1 MGLMEQRKMMVKRL
15 VYLAI
20 VLGCFI
26 SYSQNVNYIFPNFDK
41 SGMESDILYN
51 PASISNINDYSI
63 QTHDIYSFYQAYK
76 AIAFS
81 DFQQRLP
88 GLQEIKELATSE
100 LMSLTVPLGLL
111 FTEYDTFNEE
121 AKNNQLITKT
131 SNNVFQRVPSDIDI
145 FNHHRLL
152 IAAALKP
159 IQRGSEVTF
168 SLSPETFFNTTENP
182 IIKIEI
188 DFDDNQGYKLVN
200 VNSLLNISYN
210 DEGNKLLKFK
220 ITLDNLDV
228 IESTASLNV
237 IYSNQELNEKNN
249 QEIIGFTS
257 GTTDPPYIQPYNE
270 YPFKGWGEMDIFY
283 SADGVLDKP
292 IFLVDGFDPIDS
304 RNVNALYEALN
315 FGGGNLGDIVRANGY
330 DVVVLNFPTYF
341 REEDQVWIYGGAD
354 YIERNAMLLVEL
366 IKYINNLKVGEKQNV
381 VIGPSMG
388 GLVARYAL
396 NYMESIGVDHET
408 RLYISFDA
416 PHAGAN
422 VPIGFQHMFNYLAY
436 GLDTWVGDFSVEA
449 LRPVIDR
456 MLKSPAARQM
466 LWDQFEPHLIN
477 GGPEFNNG
485 SALPQ
490 PHPFFNT
497 FYDAI
502 DTVYSFE
509 YPQNTRNVSIIN
521 GSSSVAPYYD
531 NNGMGVMPG
540 FQVLDAY
547 MPGVSDDT
555 DAYLDVWYT
564 PYANETIPVSQIY
577 IDAPWWCFCDITT
590 EALAQ
595 SHGHT
600 DGIDTA
606 PGGLYDISSL
616 ATSYAGSDALVIDFL
631 NQLQTNYFT
640 FVPSIS
646 AMDYFTNNW
655 YEYMNNPDNPPF
667 EAWSMPN
674 GNEMHTQLTD
684 ANVEFALDEI
694 FSGEQVGIIAAD
706 VDKKSALVFVENG
719 DGVPHNGQTYVSSA
733 RGASRNGN
741 GNSND
746 AFGNP
751 GDWNVDLTVSEKTPL
766 QAAQN
771 HGGFTESG
779 HPIYNQGD
787 GNWSLLHNG
796 MGAVAWG
803 SFAANAYNRA
813 SGLGSVALG
822 FNTIAGPQT
831 SEAGGIDGGNV
842 GQFSAGWASR
852 AIGNISTATGFR
864 NTASGQASVA
874 MGGYNYATGDSSIAM
889 GKENWA
895 QGASTIAMGEK
906 AHAAGGGAV
915 AMGKESV
922 AWGTTNFTSGYQTVA
937 GDTSAGEG
945 TGGSATAMGHGTFA
959 QGRSSFAANKYTSAT
974 NQASASLGLGTTAD
988 NFGMLAIGVNN
999 VSGIGDT
1006 TADPNNYG
1014 GYYYA
1019 DGAYTGSAPGVAFVI
1034 GNGDLNSGADNAG
1047 SNSSNAFVVNFDG
1060 SATLAGELTVNS
1072 DARLK
1077 ANITSLGNTLPKL
1090 LLLDG
1095 KRYTLKNNG
1104 ETKIGLLAQE
1114 VQKLFP
1120 ELVKEAKDPKQT
1132 LSLFYQGLVPVLINA
1147 IKDQQKQLEELK
1159 ALINSNE

>member
-1 MGLMEQRKMMVKRL
+1 MVVRRFICCAIIFSSL
-15 VYLAI
+15 FGYAQNINYL
-20 VLGCFI
+20 
-26 SYSQNVNYIFPNFDK
+26 FPNFDK
-41 SGMESDILYN
+41 TGMESDVLYN
-51 PASISNINDYSI
+51 PAGISNINNYPN
-63 QTHDIYSFYQAYK
+63 QTHDLYSFYQAYK

-88 GLQEIKELATSE
+88 NLQNIKQMATSE
-100 LMSLTVPLGLL
+100 LMSLDISLALL
-111 FTEYDTFNEE
+111 FTEYDTFNEQ
-121 AKNNQLITKT
+121 AKNNELITKT
-131 SNNVFQRVPSDIDI
+131 NDNSFERVESEADI

-159 IQRGSEVTF
+159 IQRGSQVTYN
-168 SLSPETFFNTTENP
+168 LSAETFFNTTNKD
-182 IIKIEI
+182 ITKIEI
-188 DFDDNQGYKLVN
+188 DFGDNQGYRLAEI
-200 VNSLLNISYN
+200 NSPINISYE
-210 DEGNKLLKFK
+210 DEGDKVLKFK
-220 ITLDNLDV
+220 ITLDNLEV
-228 IESTASLNV
+228 VESAASLNV

-283 SADGVLDKP
+283 SADNVLDKP
-292 IFLVDGFDPIDS
+292 IFLIDGFDPVDS
-304 RNVNALYEALN
+304 RNVNGLYEALN
-315 FGGGNLGDIVRANGY
+315 FSGGNLGDIVRANGY

-366 IKYINNLKVGEKQNV
+366 IKYINNLKVGEKKNV

-396 NYMESIGVDHET
+396 NYMESIGVDHES

-436 GLDTWVGDFSVEA
+436 GLDTWAGDFSVEA

-456 MLKSPAARQM
+456 MLRSPAARQM
-466 LWDQFEPHLIN
+466 LWDQYESHLVN
-477 GGPEFNNG
+477 GGPEFNND

-497 FYDAI
+497 FYNAI

-509 YPQNTRNVSIIN
+509 YPQNTRNVTIIN

-531 NNGMGVMPG
+531 NNGMAVTPG
-540 FQVLDAY
+540 AQVLDAY
-547 MPGVSDDT
+547 MPNVSDDT
-555 DAYLDVWYT
+555 NADLDVWYT
-564 PYANETIPVSQIY
+564 PYINQIIPISQIY

-600 DGIDTA
+600 DGIDAA
-606 PGGLYDISSL
+606 PGGLFDISVL
-616 ATSYAGSDALVIDFL
+616 ASAYTGSDAVVADFIS
-631 NQLQTNYFT
+631 QLQTNHFT

-655 YEYMNNPDNPPF
+655 YEYMNNPDNSPF
-667 EAWSMPN
+667 EAWSMSS
-674 GNEMHTQLTD
+674 GNEMHTELTP
-684 ANVEFALDEI
+684 ANVEFTLNEI
-694 FSGEQVGIIAAD
+694 FNGEQVGIISEDA
-706 VDKKSALVFVENG
+706 DKKSAVVFVEDGGGNVYNG
-719 DGVPHNGQTYVSSA
+719 KMYASSV
-733 RGASRNGN
+733 RGASRSGN

-746 AFGNP
+746 AFGDP
-751 GDWNVDLTVSEKTPL
+751 GDWSVDLTVSEKTPQ
-766 QAAQN
+766 QAAEQ
-771 HGGFTESG
+771 HGGFTEAG
-779 HPIYNQGD
+779 HPLYNQGD

-803 SFAANAYNRA
+803 SFTANAYNRA
-813 SGLGSVALG
+813 SGLGAVALG
-822 FNTIAGPQT
+822 FNTIAGPQ
-831 SEAGGIDGGNV
+831 SVEMNVIDGSSV

-874 MGGYNYATGDSSIAM
+874 MGSYNYATGDSSIAM

-895 QGASTIAMGEK
+895 QGASTIAMGER
-906 AHAAGGGAV
+906 AHAAGGGSV
-915 AMGKESV
+915 AMGKESI
-922 AWGTTNFTSGYQTVA
+922 AWGTTNFTTGYQTIA

-974 NQASASLGLGTTAD
+974 NQGATSLGLGTTAD

-999 VSGIGDT
+999 TAGIGDT

-1019 DGAYTGSAPGVAFVI
+1019 DGEYTGSNPGVAFVI
-1034 GNGDLNSGADNAG
+1034 GNGDINSGSGNAG
-1047 SNSSNAFVVNFDG
+1047 SNSSNAFIVNFDG

-1077 ANITSLGNTLPKL
+1077 ANVKSLGNTLPKL

-1095 KRYTLKNNG
+1095 KKYTLKNNSH
-1104 ETKIGLLAQE
+1104 TKIGLLAQD

-1120 ELVKEAKDPKQT
+1120 ELVKKGEDKKQT

-1147 IKDQQKQLEELK
+1147 IKAQQQQLEELK
-1159 ALINSNE
+1159 KKLINKLEN

>member
-1 MGLMEQRKMMVKRL
+1 MLIRHFI
-15 VYLAI
+15 YCI
-20 VLGCFI
+20 VFLI
-26 SYSQNVNYIFPNFDK
+26 SLFSQSQNINSIFPNFNK
-41 SGMESDILYN
+41 TGMESDILYN
-51 PASISNINDYSI
+51 PSNISNINSYTNT
-63 QTHDIYSFYQAYK
+63 THDIYSFYQGYK

-88 GLQEIKELATSE
+88 NLQNIKNIANNE
-100 LMSLTVPLGLL
+100 LMSLNIPLALL
-111 FTEYDTFNEE
+111 FTEYETFNEN
-121 AKNNQLITKT
+121 AKNNDLIVK
-131 SNNVFQRVPSDIDI
+131 NDLGFYERVDSQIDV

-152 IAAALKP
+152 LAAPLKS
-159 IQRGSEVTF
+159 IQRGSSVKYN
-168 SLSPETFFNTTENP
+168 LSPQMFFNTTNNL
-182 IIKIEI
+182 ISKIEI
-188 DFDDNQGYKLVN
+188 DFADNYGYRLIEVG
-200 VNSLLNISYN
+200 STYNISY
-210 DEGNKLLKFK
+210 DSEGEKILKFR
-220 ITLDNLDV
+220 ITLDNTELV
-228 IESTASLNV
+228 ESTASINV
-237 IYSNQELNEKNN
+237 LYSNHELNEKNG

-283 SADGVLDKP
+283 SDDNILDKP
-292 IFLVDGFDPIDS
+292 VFLIDGFDPLDS
-304 RNVNALYEALN
+304 RNVNGLYDALN
-315 FGGGNLGDIVRANGY
+315 FDGGNLGDIVRENGY

-366 IKYINNLKVGEKQNV
+366 IKYVNNLKVGDKKNV

-396 NYMESIGVDHET
+396 NYMESIGEDHET
-408 RLYISFDA
+408 RLYISFDT

-449 LRPVIDR
+449 LRPIVDL

-466 LWDQFEPHLIN
+466 LWDHFEPHLIDN
-477 GGPEFNNG
+477 GPEFNNG
-485 SALPQ
+485 DALPQ
-490 PHPFFNT
+490 PHPFFDI

-509 YPQNTRNVSIIN
+509 YPQNTRNVTILN
-521 GSSSVAPYYD
+521 GSSSVNPFYD
-531 NNGMGVMPG
+531 INGSAVNPG
-540 FQVLDAY
+540 AHVLDATL
-547 MPGVSDDT
+547 PDVSDGT

-564 PYANETIPVSQIY
+564 PYINQNIPISEVY
-577 IDAPWWCFCDITT
+577 IDAPWWCFCDISSQ
-590 EALAQ
+590 ALAQ

-606 PGGLYDISSL
+606 PGGLFNINSI
-616 ATSYAGSDALVIDFL
+616 AEEYAGTDDLVTNFI

-640 FVPSIS
+640 FIPSIS

-655 YEYMNNPDNPPF
+655 YEYMDNPDNPPF
-667 EAWSMPN
+667 EAWSMPEE
-674 GNEMHTQLTD
+674 NEVHMQLTNS
-684 ANVEFALDEI
+684 NVQFALNEI
-694 FSGEQVGIIAAD
+694 FDGEEVGNIAND
-706 VDKKSALVFVENG
+706 TDKKSALVFVENG
-719 DGVPHNGQTYVSSA
+719 DGNPHNGQTYVSSE

-746 AFGNP
+746 AFGNI
-751 GDWNVDLTVSEKTPL
+751 GDWSVDLTVSEKTPE

-787 GNWSLLHNG
+787 GNWTLLHNG

-874 MGGYNYATGDSSIAM
+874 MGAYNYATGDSSIAM

-906 AHAAGGGAV
+906 AHAVGGGSV
-915 AMGKESV
+915 AMGKESI
-922 AWGTTNFTSGYQTVA
+922 AWGTTNFTAGYQTIA
-937 GDTSAGEG
+937 GDTTASEG

-959 QGRSSFAANKYTSAT
+959 QGRSSFAANKYTTAT
-974 NQASASLGLGTTAD
+974 NQAAAALGIGTTAD

-999 VSGIGDT
+999 AAGTGDT
-1006 TADPNNYG
+1006 TVDPNDYG

-1019 DGAYTGSAPGVAFVI
+1019 DGQYTGSAPGVAFVI
-1034 GNGDLNSGADNAG
+1034 GNGDLTNSGNVG
-1047 SNSSNAFVVNFDG
+1047 NNPSNAFIVNFDG
-1060 SATLAGELTVNS
+1060 SAILAGDLTINS

-1077 ANITSLGNTLPKL
+1077 TNITSLGNTLPKL

-1095 KRYTLKNNG
+1095 KRYTLTNN
-1104 ETKIGLLAQE
+1104 EEYKIGLLAQE

-1120 ELVKEAKDPKQT
+1120 ELVKQAKDKKQT

-1147 IKDQQKQLEELK
+1147 IKDQQKQLEELRK
-1159 ALINSNE
+1159 MIKHRSEN

>member
-1 MGLMEQRKMMVKRL
+1 MMGRRL
-15 VYLAI
+15 VCFAI
-20 VLGCFI
+20 IFSSLFV
-26 SYSQNVNYIFPNFDK
+26 YTQNINYVFPGFDK
-41 SGMESDILYN
+41 TGMESDILYS
-51 PASISNINDYSI
+51 PASISNINNYPN
-63 QTHDIYSFYQAYK
+63 QTHDLYSFYQAYK

-88 GLQEIKELATSE
+88 DLESIKQIATSE
-100 LMSLTVPLGLL
+100 LMSLNIPLALL
-111 FTEYDTFNEE
+111 FTEYDAFNEQ
-121 AKNNQLITKT
+121 AKNNELIIKT
-131 SNNVFQRVPSDIDI
+131 SGNYFERAESEVDI

-159 IQRGSEVTF
+159 IQRGSQVAYN
-168 SLSPETFFNTTENP
+168 LSAETFFNTTNTA
-182 IIKIEI
+182 ITKIEI
-188 DFDDNQGYKLVN
+188 DFDDNQGYRLAEINSPIN
-200 VNSLLNISYN
+200 VSYN
-210 DEGNKLLKFK
+210 DEGEKLLKFK

-228 IESTASLNV
+228 VESSAKLNV

-257 GTTDPPYIQPYNE
+257 GTTDPPFIQPYNE

-283 SADGVLDKP
+283 SSDGVLDKP

-304 RNVNALYEALN
+304 RNVNGLYEALN

-366 IKYINNLKVGEKQNV
+366 IKYINNLKVGEKKNV

-396 NYMESIGVDHET
+396 NYMESIGVDHEA
-408 RLYISFDA
+408 RLYISFDT

-466 LWDQFEPHLIN
+466 LWDQFEPHLVD

-497 FYDAI
+497 FYNAI
-502 DTVYSFE
+502 DTVYDFE
-509 YPQNTRNVSIIN
+509 YPQNTRNVTILN

-531 NNGMGVMPG
+531 INGMAVFPG
-540 FQVLDAY
+540 AHVLDAY
-547 MPGVSDDT
+547 MPNVSEDT
-555 DAYLDVWYT
+555 NADLDVWYT
-564 PYANETIPVSQIY
+564 PYTSQTIPVSQIS
-577 IDAPWWCFCDITT
+577 IDAPWYCFCDITT

-616 ATSYAGSDALVIDFL
+616 AAAYTGSDAVVTDFL

-674 GNEMHTQLTD
+674 GNELHTQLTD
-684 ANVEFALDEI
+684 ANVEFALNEI
-694 FSGEQVGIIAAD
+694 FNGEQVGIIAAD

-719 DGVPHNGQTYVSSA
+719 DGVPYNGQTYVSSA

-766 QAAQN
+766 QAASD
-771 HGGFTESG
+771 HGGFTEAG

-813 SGLGSVALG
+813 SGLGAVALG
-822 FNTIAGPQT
+822 FNTIAGAQ
-831 SEAGGIDGGNV
+831 SVEMLGIDGSSV

-874 MGGYNYATGDSSIAM
+874 MGSYNYATGDSSIAM

-895 QGASTIAMGEK
+895 QGASTIAMGER
-906 AHAAGGGAV
+906 AHAVGGGSV
-915 AMGKESV
+915 AMGKESI
-922 AWGTTNFTSGYQTVA
+922 AWGTTNFTAGYQTVA
-937 GDTSAGEG
+937 GDTSASEG

-974 NQASASLGLGTTAD
+974 NQGAASLGLGTTAD

-999 VSGIGDT
+999 ASGIGDT

-1019 DGAYTGSAPGVAFVI
+1019 DGAYTGSNPGVAFVI
-1034 GNGDLNSGADNAG
+1034 GNGDINSGSYNAG
-1047 SNSSNAFVVNFDG
+1047 SNSSNAFIVNFDG

-1095 KRYTLKNNG
+1095 KRYTLKNSE
-1104 ETKIGLLAQE
+1104 ETKIGLLAQD
-1114 VQKLFP
+1114 VQELFP
-1120 ELVKEAKDPKQT
+1120 ELVKQAKDSNQT

-1147 IKDQQKQLEELK
+1147 IKNQQKQIQELK
-1159 ALINSNE
+1159 KILEN